1 MYLHKYEHGET
12 HGQGNGGPAAR
23 PESNTHADPVI
34 NIEAADAADEIEK
47 CGEHETEQYVVHRD
61 SQESSPPGG
70 IAPSR
75 RCATLKSVKQ
85 PAREE
90 PAHHD
95 GGDRR
100 ERSGYEDS
108 HQSQLCPPQL
118 SGNGRLKQ
126 KEMIFRA
133 RAHRFHFRAVERLR
147 FSGDRAGNTIRGF
160 LGTGLAEQIFRPR
173 SHAGPSGFAD
183 PPRPFIL
190 RASHLNG
197 SAFAPGDAFH
207 IDVHTFD
214 PEGNIAAEIARGFA
228 AAPRSNFELEE
239 VVMRGDFSIDLASP
253 EPASSLVV
261 RFLTATELKGA
272 AAEDPAAFSMLFAR
286 IRDRVA
292 TLRRYY
298 GAGPLEADFRGL
310 GERAKNIRTVRAN
323 LRQRR
328 IFRRSSRTGE
338 VHGIGG
344 FEGAAEYAGDL
355 AEFAPWL
362 RAACWTGVGRHTVWG
377 NGEIECVFGS

>member
-1 MYLHKYEHGET
+1 
-12 HGQGNGGPAAR
+12 
-23 PESNTHADPVI
+23 
-34 NIEAADAADEIEK
+34 
-47 CGEHETEQYVVHRD
+47 
-61 SQESSPPGG
+61 
-70 IAPSR
+70 
-75 RCATLKSVKQ
+75 VKQ

-100 ERSGYEDS
+100 ERAGYEES
-108 HQSQLCPPQL
+108 HQSQLCAGKRSEQ
-118 SGNGRLKQ
+118 Q
-126 KEMIFRA
+126 EMIFRA
-133 RAHRFHFRAVERLR
+133 RAHRFHFRAVESLR
-147 FSGDRAGNTIRGF
+147 FSGDKAGNTIRGL

-173 SHAGPSGFAD
+173 LQAGPSGLAD

-197 SAFAPGDAFH
+197 RALAPGDAFY
-207 IDVHTFD
+207 IDIHTFD
-214 PEGNIAAEIARGFA
+214 REGDIAAEIARGFA
-228 AAPRSNFELEE
+228 AASRLGFEIETLAIQ
-239 VVMRGDFSIDLASP
+239 GDFSIDLASR
-253 EPASSLVV
+253 EPARSLIV
-261 RFLTATELKGA
+261 RFVTATELKGA
-272 AAEDPAAFSMLFAR
+272 GAENPAAFSILFSR

-292 TLRRYY
+292 TLRRLY
-298 GAGPLEADFRGL
+298 GAGPLDADFRGL
-310 GERAKNIRTVRAN
+310 GERSRNIRTVRTN
-323 LRQRR
+323 LMQRR